1 MAAIGRDANDN
12 MYPIAIAVVEAETK
26 DRCTWFLEAL
36 LADLGPRGPHGWT
49 FISDKQKVN
58 ISIFLFL

>member
-12 MYPIAIAVVEAETK
+12 MYPTAIVVKAETK
-26 DRCTWFLEAL
+26 DSWTWFLEAL
-36 LADLGPRGPHGWT
+36 LADLGSRGPHGWT
-49 FISDKQKVN
+49 FISDRQKLN